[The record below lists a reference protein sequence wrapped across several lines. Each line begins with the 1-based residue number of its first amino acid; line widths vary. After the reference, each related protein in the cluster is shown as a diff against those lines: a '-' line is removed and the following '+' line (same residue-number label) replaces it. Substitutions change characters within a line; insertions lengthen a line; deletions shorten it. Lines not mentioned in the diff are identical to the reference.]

1 MEKIAEDSQDIGRL
15 ASLQFGLARQTVS
28 WHMKQL
34 VKDGLVS
41 VQGNTR
47 ARRYQ
52 LTPFINEFFT
62 LDVNANLEEDR
73 VWRERASPLIQDADE
88 NVIAICQYGFT
99 EMLNNVRSHSESSQA
114 FVAVIRDAVNIRLI
128 IKDEGVGIFNKIQK
142 QLGLHD
148 PRHALLELSKGK
160 VTTDP
165 ESHSGE
171 GLFFTSRM
179 FSRFSILSG
188 SLYFRRQNQEGD
200 DWLIDVDDKGHEL
213 LNGTMITMDISVSA
227 THTISEVLTRFAS
240 EHHDYGF
247 TKTHV
252 PMQLVRYEGE
262 QLVSRSQ
269 ARRLLARV
277 DQFKEVLLDFKGITM
292 IGQAFADE
300 IFRVFQHEHPGI
312 FLIFVRATPEVAQMI
327 KRVITTSQPTAEPAA
342 ASEQQRL
349 F

>member
-1 MEKIAEDSQDIGRL
+1 MHSVKIVVG
-15 ASLQFGLARQTVS
+15 
-28 WHMKQL
+28 
-34 VKDGLVS
+34 
-41 VQGNTR
+41 
-47 ARRYQ
+47 
-52 LTPFINEFFT
+52 
-62 LDVNANLEEDR
+62 
-73 VWRERASPLIQDADE
+73 
-88 NVIAICQYGFT
+88 
-99 EMLNNVRSHSESSQA
+99 EMESSRA
-114 FVAVIRDAVNIRLI
+114 FVAVIRNAVNIRLVVR
-128 IKDEGVGIFNKIQK
+128 DEGVGIFNKIQG

-160 VTTDP
+160 MTTDP
-165 ESHSGE
+165 ESHTGE
-171 GLFFTSRM
+171 SLFFTSRM
-179 FSRFSILSG
+179 FNRFSILSG
-188 SLYFRRQNQEGD
+188 PLYFCRQNQEGD
-200 DWLIDVDDKGHEL
+200 DWLIDVDDHSHEL
-213 LNGTMITMDISVSA
+213 LNGTMITMDIRVSV

-277 DQFKEVLLDFKGITM
+277 DRFKEVLLDFKGITM

-312 FLIFVRATPEVAQMI
+312 FLAFVRATPEVTQMI
-327 KRVITTSQPTAEPAA
+327 KRVVTTSQLTAEPAA